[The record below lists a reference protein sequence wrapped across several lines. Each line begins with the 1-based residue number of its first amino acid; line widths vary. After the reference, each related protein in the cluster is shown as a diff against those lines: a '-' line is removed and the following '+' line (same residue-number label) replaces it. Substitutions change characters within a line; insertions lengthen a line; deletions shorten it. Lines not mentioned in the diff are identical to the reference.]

1 MWNVLGI
8 EGIAATWGFEVEP
21 ASDGVLIRQWAR
33 LGPGTSGLT
42 IGIANQ
48 PNKEAR
54 IVARRLSE
62 WLQNMQA
69 NREWIRSH
77 VETVTVTAPAPATVT
92 ITQPKATPGVNIE
105 PINGPFQSPS
115 GNIRCTTFDSDG
127 RNTVRCEVVEHVW
140 QAPPRSP
147 DCQLNWGDRV
157 ELTEDGAAV
166 FSCYGQNL
174 PDPQATLDYGKVATF
189 GSISCTSETVGIMC
203 LDNDTGHFFNVSR
216 DAYQVG

>member
-1 MWNVLGI
+1 MTKGAYRQQPMLRRVGMMVACCALAVTT
-8 EGIAATWGFEVEP
+8 AACSS
-21 ASDGVLIRQWAR
+21 SDE
-33 LGPGTSGLT
+33 TSDET
-42 IGIANQ
+42 
-48 PNKEAR
+48 
-54 IVARRLSE
+54 S
-62 WLQNMQA
+62 
-69 NREWIRSH
+69 S
-77 VETVTVTAPAPATVT
+77 VETSSATSASPTSTAASPTAAPPSTVTATAPAPATVT

-174 PDPQATLDYGKVATF
+174 PDPQATLEYGKVATF